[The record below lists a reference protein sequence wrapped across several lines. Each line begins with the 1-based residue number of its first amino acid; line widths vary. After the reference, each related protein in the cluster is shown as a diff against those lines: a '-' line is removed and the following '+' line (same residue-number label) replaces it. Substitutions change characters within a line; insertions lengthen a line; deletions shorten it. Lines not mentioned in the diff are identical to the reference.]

1 MESKRIFREGGFNL
15 RKFLTSSRPLQE
27 RIDRQ
32 ESPESSSHHEPTYSE
47 TTLGVFQVPK
57 VGEHKILGVPWNPE
71 SDRLIFDV
79 TCIAKL
85 ALDLIPTKRNL
96 VSLIGKFY
104 DPLGYLSPVVIKY
117 KILFQQLCQSK
128 IEWDDHSR

>member
-1 MESKRIFREGGFNL
+1 M
-15 RKFLTSSRPLQE
+15 
-27 RIDRQ
+27 
-32 ESPESSSHHEPTYSE
+32 
-47 TTLGVFQVPK
+47 PK

-85 ALDLIPTKRNL
+85 ALDLNPTKRNL

-104 DPLGYLSPVVIKY
+104 DPLGYLSPVVINTKSY
-117 KILFQQLCQSK
+117 FSYCAKARWNGMTSFPMT
-128 IEWDDHSR
+128 